1 MTHKKHDG
9 AAGDVFEQMAAEI
22 DACPE
27 TAKANP
33 PVAKG
38 VKAGA
43 PVGATYAEVARQLRG
58 AGVPILM
65 ILLTVGPL
73 VLDGIRQGKTVAEI
87 VADILAKFTAGQLE
101 R

>member
-1 MTHKKHDG
+1 MSHGKTH
-9 AAGDVFEQMAAEI
+9 DVFELMAAEI
-22 DACPE
+22 DGCPQ

-38 VKAGA
+38 VAAGA
-43 PVGATYAEVARQLRG
+43 PVGATYADVARQLRG
-58 AGVPILM
+58 AGMPILM

-87 VADILAKFTAGQLE
+87 VADVLAKFTAGQLE